1 MQDIAEENN
10 LFPDYEVIS
19 FSQPRSTP
27 ASDSLKTAETVV
39 MASRLINVETS
50 NHSPSVTVSIF
61 DALAEILTSTP
72 KPVISISTTPKPI
85 NLELN
90 ISPNNNIGV
99 STTETYSSS
108 TNDLSERENSSE
120 FTLNVQTES
129 QSSQVTTTKPV
140 QTSTIVDVTT
150 ISTASTTEMSSTT
163 SLPLETN
170 APLPLSTPIPQ
181 IFKNDALSTIETPT
195 HALASTTTQAPYPT
209 ITQTPYSTTTQVQYS
224 TTTQV
229 PYSITTQ
236 IPYFTTQISMRR
248 PFATLVL
255 YSTTSKPT
263 TSTEAVFTVTP
274 HDFQTEP
281 FASYDDVSSV
291 KPNTDDN
298 TSDMLQYNITPDT
311 YNNINNYVDESST
324 SYAQNDFA
332 TISTFNSLNNDVTDT
347 YSPKKSSE
355 LTLSTLITSTT
366 PVSLSTTNTNID
378 SSSSEVVNTDN
389 YKHNILNS
397 ISDTLTMNSTI
408 MSSTTLP
415 STSTPFNVNNDQLT
429 KEIEFISSKIHNVLN
444 ASSHL
449 SGLSRRAKLLQDI
462 EKILLDNNVEALQKV
477 MGIGPVELDQ
487 LLSSTDNTNM
497 SDTTDSNN
505 ENSFKNSVITNNEKD
520 NKSND
525 ILNIHEN
532 LNNKEVEYSTM
543 SELNFG
549 FTEYEN
555 VVTSDI
561 SIGPISST
569 VTDDS
574 YISTST
580 YNPIMDSSTNT
591 AEVSTTSDVL
601 SSSSSHITQ
610 NLSDTTPSTFKNIL
624 QTSPNYQW
632 IPPFPTAWRNKPS
645 NENFQSSENPMN
657 GMSSNPLEVQ
667 SSTTSRPKKDYY
679 IYGVLPNNTVVR
691 KNPNDNQLEILTE
704 ASPFIIFG
712 VLPNNTIIRKFPNG
726 THVPKV
732 TQRIDVLPIDPRSLK
747 NPQSP
752 VYRNP
757 ESIKPINNDIVST
770 NEITQNNK
778 ILNSERLQITAPNTQ
793 TMTGPVYNTMMTV

>member
-1 MQDIAEENN
+1 MY
-10 LFPDYEVIS
+10 PDFEVIS

-27 ASDSLKTAETVV
+27 ASDSLKTAETVAV
-39 MASRLINVETS
+39 ASRLINVETS

-90 ISPNNNIGV
+90 IPTNNNIGV

-129 QSSQVTTTKPV
+129 QISQVTTTKPV
-140 QTSTIVDVTT
+140 QTSTIADVAT

-170 APLPLSTPIPQ
+170 APLPLSTPVPQ
-181 IFKNDALSTIETPT
+181 IFTNDALSTIETPT
-195 HALASTTTQAPYPT
+195 HALASTTTFAPY
-209 ITQTPYSTTTQVQYS
+209 TTTHV
-224 TTTQV
+224 
-229 PYSITTQ
+229 
-236 IPYFTTQISMRR
+236 SMRR

-255 YSTTSKPT
+255 YSTTSEPT
-263 TSTEAVFTVTP
+263 ISTEAVYTVTP
-274 HDFQTEP
+274 HDFQSEP
-281 FASYDDVSSV
+281 FASYDDTSSAT
-291 KPNTDDN
+291 PNTDDN
-298 TSDMLQYNITPDT
+298 TSDMLQFNITPDT
-311 YNNINNYVDESST
+311 YNNYVDESST

-332 TISTFNSLNNDVTDT
+332 TVSTFNSLFSEATDI
-347 YSPKKSSE
+347 SVPEKSSE
-355 LTLSTLITSTT
+355 LILSTLITSTT
-366 PVSLSTTNTNID
+366 PISLSTTTTNID
-378 SSSSEVVNTDN
+378 SSSEVVTQKINTEN
-389 YKHNILNS
+389 YSHSNFNLVT
-397 ISDTLTMNSTI
+397 DTLTMNSTTV
-408 MSSTTLP
+408 MSPTTLP
-415 STSTPFNVNNDQLT
+415 STSAPFNVNNEQLT

-444 ASSHL
+444 ASSNL
-449 SGLSRRAKLLQDI
+449 SSLSRRAKLLQDI
-462 EKILLDNNVEALQKV
+462 ETILLENNIEALQKV
-477 MGIGPVELDQ
+477 MGIGPVALNQ
-487 LLSSTDNTNM
+487 PLSFTDSTNM

-505 ENSFKNSVITNNEKD
+505 ENSSENSLITNIEQD
-520 NKSND
+520 DKSND

-532 LNNKEVEYSTM
+532 LNNMDVEYSTM
-543 SELNFG
+543 SASNFG

-561 SIGPISST
+561 SIGSISST
-569 VTDDS
+569 STDDS

-580 YNPIMDSSTNT
+580 YNPITESSTNT

-601 SSSSSHITQ
+601 SSSLHSTQ
-610 NLSDTTPSTFKNIL
+610 NLSQTTPSTFKNIL
-624 QTSPNYQW
+624 QTSPNYPW
-632 IPPFPTAWRNKPS
+632 IPPFPTAWRNKPN
-645 NENFQSSENPMN
+645 NENFQSSENPMSR
-657 GMSSNPLEVQ
+657 MTSNPIEVQ
-667 SSTTSRPKKDYY
+667 SSTTGRPKKDYY

-726 THVPKV
+726 THVPTV
-732 TQRIDVLPIDPRSLK
+732 TQHIDVLPIDPKSLR

-757 ESIKPINNDIVST
+757 ESVKPINIDIVSS

-778 ILNSERLQITAPNTQ
+778 IQNTERLQITAPNIQ
-793 TMTGPVYNTMMTV
+793 TMTDPVYNTMMTV